1 MSVTVY
7 TDILS
12 TEMFLEIL
20 DYFRPMCSTDIF
32 IYFDGWYTVHEEISK
47 KNEQEARKREIRY
60 FWDAESMRKSEE
72 KYFRLFFF
80 LIT

>member
-1 MSVTVY
+1 MKWSGKNQDGLSVSVTVY

-32 IYFDGWYTVHEEISK
+32 IYFD
-47 KNEQEARKREIRY
+47 
-60 FWDAESMRKSEE
+60 E
-72 KYFRLFFF
+72 K
-80 LIT
+80 

>member
-1 MSVTVY
+1 MKWSGEKQDGLSVSVTVY

-32 IYFDGWYTVHEEISK
+32 IYFDGWYTVPEEISK
-47 KNEQEARKREIRY
+47 KNKQEARKREIRY
-60 FWDAESMRKSEE
+60 F
-72 KYFRLFFF
+72 LGC
-80 LIT
+80 